1 MLPYRIAHLNPTSVQ
16 ENQIWFLSISN
27 HDPPCRTRAR
37 DEVHENEGE
46 NMLHGGLGVCVCNC
60 VLGKVDHMYGDVD
73 EGLADKGPGDCLV
86 QGEVLVEGDKL
97 LEWVAPEGGM

>member
-1 MLPYRIAHLNPTSVQ
+1 
-16 ENQIWFLSISN
+16 
-27 HDPPCRTRAR
+27 
-37 DEVHENEGE
+37 
-46 NMLHGGLGVCVCNC
+46 
-60 VLGKVDHMYGDVD
+60 MYGDVD